1 MNLYVKINYPNVESH
16 GDLLTVEKCTKE
28 GDMSLDEI
36 LELYRQFER
45 QGYRVSTK
53 IDTKDLMIDPFEF
66 ANNLER
72 AGINYTSTLNIKDK
86 GTYDMIH
93 PVASIASIIENYG
106 FDYDVAILLKIND
119 ESTVN
124 FDREGTWMSPTDAE
138 YQIKSKAR
146 TKNIA
151 ELQGLYESLAN
162 TNVTSEIIV
171 TPKSPK
177 VEDEVASI
185 LSLCQEGTVVKFT
198 LKDAE

>member
-93 PVASIASIIENYG
+93 PVASIIENYG

-162 TNVTSEIIV
+162 TNVTAEIIV

>member
-1 MNLYVKINYPNVESH
+1 MNLYVKINYPNVEST

-93 PVASIASIIENYG
+93 PVASIIENYG

-177 VEDEVASI
+177 VEDEVAPI

>member
-93 PVASIASIIENYG
+93 PVASIIENYG

-185 LSLCQEGTVVKFT
+185 LSLCQEGTAVKFT

>member
-1 MNLYVKINYPNVESH
+1 MNLYVKINYPNVEST

-93 PVASIASIIENYG
+93 PVASIIENYG

>member
-1 MNLYVKINYPNVESH
+1 
-16 GDLLTVEKCTKE
+16 
-28 GDMSLDEI
+28 
-36 LELYRQFER
+36 
-45 QGYRVSTK
+45 
-53 IDTKDLMIDPFEF
+53 MIDPFEF

-93 PVASIASIIENYG
+93 PVASIIENYG

>member
-93 PVASIASIIENYG
+93 PVASIIENYG

-119 ESTVN
+119 ES
-124 FDREGTWMSPTDAE
+124 
-138 YQIKSKAR
+138 
-146 TKNIA
+146 
-151 ELQGLYESLAN
+151 QGLYESLAN

>member
-93 PVASIASIIENYG
+93 PVASIIENYG

-177 VEDEVASI
+177 VEDEVESI

>member
-1 MNLYVKINYPNVESH
+1 MNLYVKINYPNVESP

-93 PVASIASIIENYG
+93 PVASIIENYG

-177 VEDEVASI
+177 MEDEVESI

>member
-93 PVASIASIIENYG
+93 PVASIIENYG

-185 LSLCQEGTVVKFT
+185 LSLCQDGTVVKFT

>member
-1 MNLYVKINYPNVESH
+1 
-16 GDLLTVEKCTKE
+16 
-28 GDMSLDEI
+28 
-36 LELYRQFER
+36 
-45 QGYRVSTK
+45 
-53 IDTKDLMIDPFEF
+53 MIDPFEF

-93 PVASIASIIENYG
+93 PVASIIENYG

-177 VEDEVASI
+177 VEDEVESI

>member
-93 PVASIASIIENYG
+93 PVASIIENYG

-177 VEDEVASI
+177 VDDEVASI

>member
-1 MNLYVKINYPNVESH
+1 MNLYVKINYPNVESP

-93 PVASIASIIENYG
+93 PVASIIENYG

-177 VEDEVASI
+177 VEDEVESI
-185 LSLCQEGTVVKFT
+185 LSLCQEGTVVKFI

>member
-1 MNLYVKINYPNVESH
+1 MNLYVKINYPNVESP

-93 PVASIASIIENYG
+93 PVASIIENYG

-146 TKNIA
+146 TKKYCRIA
-151 ELQGLYESLAN
+151 R
-162 TNVTSEIIV
+162 TI
-171 TPKSPK
+171 
-177 VEDEVASI
+177 
-185 LSLCQEGTVVKFT
+185 
-198 LKDAE
+198 

>member
-66 ANNLER
+66 TNNLER

-93 PVASIASIIENYG
+93 PVASIIENYG

>member
-1 MNLYVKINYPNVESH
+1 MNLYVKINYPNVEST

-36 LELYRQFER
+36 LELYRQFEQ

-93 PVASIASIIENYG
+93 PVASIIENYG

>member
-1 MNLYVKINYPNVESH
+1 
-16 GDLLTVEKCTKE
+16 
-28 GDMSLDEI
+28 
-36 LELYRQFER
+36 
-45 QGYRVSTK
+45 
-53 IDTKDLMIDPFEF
+53 MIDPFEF

-86 GTYDMIH
+86 GSYDMIH
-93 PVASIASIIENYG
+93 PVASIIENYG

>member
-93 PVASIASIIENYG
+93 PVASIIENYG

>member
-28 GDMSLDEI
+28 GDISLDEI

-93 PVASIASIIENYG
+93 PVASIIENYG

-171 TPKSPK
+171 TPKSPN

>member
-1 MNLYVKINYPNVESH
+1 MNLYVKINYPNVESP

-93 PVASIASIIENYG
+93 PVSSIIENYG

>member
-1 MNLYVKINYPNVESH
+1 
-16 GDLLTVEKCTKE
+16 
-28 GDMSLDEI
+28 
-36 LELYRQFER
+36 
-45 QGYRVSTK
+45 
-53 IDTKDLMIDPFEF
+53 
-66 ANNLER
+66 
-72 AGINYTSTLNIKDK
+72 
-86 GTYDMIH
+86 MIH
-93 PVASIASIIENYG
+93 PVASIIENYG

>member
-93 PVASIASIIENYG
+93 PVASIIENYG

-124 FDREGTWMSPTDAE
+124 FDREGTWMSPTDTE

>member
-1 MNLYVKINYPNVESH
+1 MNLYVKINYPNVESP

-72 AGINYTSTLNIKDK
+72 AGINYTSTLNIRDK

-93 PVASIASIIENYG
+93 PVASIIENYG

-177 VEDEVASI
+177 MEDEVESI

>member
-16 GDLLTVEKCTKE
+16 GDLLIVEKCTKE

-53 IDTKDLMIDPFEF
+53 IDTKDLMIDSFEF

-93 PVASIASIIENYG
+93 PVASIIENYG

>member
-1 MNLYVKINYPNVESH
+1 MNLYVKINYPNVESP

-93 PVASIASIIENYG
+93 PVASIIENYG

-177 VEDEVASI
+177 VEDEVESI

>member
-93 PVASIASIIENYG
+93 PVASIIENYG

-198 LKDAE
+198 LKDPE

>member
-1 MNLYVKINYPNVESH
+1 MNLYVKINYPNVESP

-28 GDMSLDEI
+28 GDMSFDEI
-36 LELYRQFER
+36 LELYRQFEL
-45 QGYRVSTK
+45 QGYRISTK
-53 IDTKDLMIDPFEF
+53 IDTKDIDIDPFEF
-66 ANNLER
+66 AENLER
-72 AGINYTSTLNIKDK
+72 VGIHYTSTLNIKDK

-93 PVASIASIIENYG
+93 PVASIIEKYG
-106 FDYDVAILLKIND
+106 FDYDVVILLKINE

-146 TKNIA
+146 TKNIN
-151 ELQGLYESLAN
+151 ELHGLYEALEN

-177 VEDEVASI
+177 TDYEVMSI

>member
-93 PVASIASIIENYG
+93 PVASIIENYG

-124 FDREGTWMSPTDAE
+124 FDREGTWMSPTDSE

>member
-93 PVASIASIIENYG
+93 PVASIIENYG

-177 VEDEVASI
+177 VEDEVVSI

>member
-93 PVASIASIIENYG
+93 PVASIIENYG

-124 FDREGTWMSPTDAE
+124 FDREGTWISPTDAE

>member
-93 PVASIASIIENYG
+93 LVASIIENYG

>member
-72 AGINYTSTLNIKDK
+72 AGINI
-86 GTYDMIH
+86 
-93 PVASIASIIENYG
+93 
-106 FDYDVAILLKIND
+106 
-119 ESTVN
+119 
-124 FDREGTWMSPTDAE
+124 R
-138 YQIKSKAR
+138 QR
-146 TKNIA
+146 
-151 ELQGLYESLAN
+151 
-162 TNVTSEIIV
+162 
-171 TPKSPK
+171 
-177 VEDEVASI
+177 
-185 LSLCQEGTVVKFT
+185 
-198 LKDAE
+198 